1 MSKTTE
7 KKTQNLT
14 PLGIAMSMR
23 AAAEKLKSP
32 SGVHAKA
39 LLHYQ
44 QRHLLKKQSIAEEK
58 AKKQNAETFLVSK
71 QSLKTEEEKKEEEE
85 EIIKEILQ
93 MNEKHRI
100 SSTTYSILEEIEEE
114 RINVTKNQAKVATA
128 HNSALAECKKG
139 KLVMNELSLLG
150 ISMDISYLYRKAP
163 REIPSWLE
171 MFATP
176 GLLSI
181 HGCLQNQ

>member
-1 MSKTTE
+1 MSNTTE
-7 KKTQNLT
+7 KKTHTLT
-14 PLGIAMSMR
+14 PQGIAKSMR

-32 SGVHAKA
+32 SGVHAQA

-44 QRHLLKKQSIAEEK
+44 QRQLLKKQSIAEEK

-71 QSLKTEEEKKEEEE
+71 QSPLKTEEEKKEEEE

-139 KLVMNELSLLG
+139 ELVMNGLSHLG
-150 ISMDISYLYRKAP
+150 ISMDISFLYRKAP

-181 HGCLQNQ
+181 H